1 MTFKKKYVVFIISA
15 ALILWA
21 LPFIGSEN
29 LSFQAVWKSS
39 GQYALDHRILWS
51 LRIPRLILVLT
62 VGASLAVLGAS
73 YQVVFNNV
81 LAEPYI
87 LGVSSGVTLGLV
99 VAETFFDLRS
109 GTPQNIA
116 VGLLFAGLVVM
127 LFLLSYQWRSG
138 RGLEKIVLFGMGLNF
153 VFSSLLFLVL
163 SYRSQS
169 LGAGS
174 IRWLFGHIPW
184 LNTSQSLI
192 FLLINLTF
200 LSGLWAMGRLIDGLT
215 LGDSV
220 AYTFGFSPAKIRG
233 LLFLLTSLQLT
244 LITSI
249 TGAIGFIGLVV
260 PHCVRLLFHPGST
273 RLLFIISALGGA
285 LFLGLS
291 DSLSRTLLPPLEFP
305 IGVITTLLGG
315 PLFLALLWKK

>member
-1 MTFKKKYVVFIISA
+1 MRIRKRHLVFLLFAVLLISV
-15 ALILWA
+15 

-29 LSFQAVWKSS
+29 LSLQAMWNSNS
-39 GQYALDHRILWS
+39 PYEIDHRIFWN
-51 LRIPRLILVLT
+51 LRIPRLILVVT

-87 LGVSSGVTLGLV
+87 LGVSSGVTLGV
-99 VAETFFDLRS
+99 VIAETFLDFRS
-109 GTPQNIA
+109 GTLQNLT
-116 VGLLFAGLVVM
+116 VGLIFAGLVVM
-127 LFLLSYQWRSG
+127 LFLLSYHWKSG
-138 RGLEKIVLFGMGLNF
+138 RELEKIVLFGMGLNF
-153 VFSSLLFLVL
+153 VFSSVLFLVL

-169 LGAGS
+169 LGTGT

-184 LNTSQSLI
+184 LNLSQSLI
-192 FLLINLTF
+192 FLVINLVF
-200 LSGLWAMGRLIDGLT
+200 LSILWVMGRFLDGLS
-215 LGDSV
+215 LGDSI
-220 AYTFGFSPAKIRG
+220 AHSIGFSPARIRG
-233 LLFLLTSLQLT
+233 ALFILTSLQLT
-244 LITSI
+244 LITSV

-260 PHCVRLLFHPGST
+260 PHCIRLIFHPGST
-273 RLLFIISALGGA
+273 RLLFFTSALGGA

-291 DSLSRTLLPPLEFP
+291 DSLARTLLPPLEFP